1 MVPLISQHGGRFD
14 MKSDK
19 VPTELSR
26 QPNEKSDLQEHLAQ
40 HAQKIA
46 DVMLA
51 LQEIELQKKSRD

>member
-1 MVPLISQHGGRFD
+1 

-46 DVMLA
+46 NVMLA
-51 LQEIELQKKSRD
+51 LREFELQKKSRD